1 MSDLKL
7 YDIPGKFEELMKKAE
22 AGELT
27 QEEYDNLGEQIA
39 LELQQKSTNIIGF
52 WQNKNS
58 FIDAVDTQIKRLQE
72 IKKVEQNNLE
82 KFEKYVKDNMERMGI
97 TKIETELGALQI
109 IKNPASVVV
118 VDQEQVPD
126 QFLRVKTSIEV
137 DKKAIKD
144 YFKETK
150 KVPDGIKIVTDNT
163 SLRIK

>member
-1 MSDLKL
+1 MSVLKL
-7 YDIPGKFEELMKKAE
+7 YDIPGKFEELMKKTE

-118 VDQEQVPD
+118 IDQEQVPD
-126 QFLRVKTSIEV
+126 EFLRVKTSIEV
-137 DKKAIKD
+137 DKTAIKKHL
-144 YFKETK
+144 KETGE
-150 KVPDGIKIVTDNT
+150 VPDGIKIVTNNT